1 TWSRRSRNMIWDTSA
16 MRATVPFSSCDYCAV
31 KAPGLNGNSATILPF
46 SPSHSIVER
55 QLNAI

>member
-1 TWSRRSRNMIWDTSA
+1 MEQQEHFEFEPRPTIKGFPELRWG
-16 MRATVPFSSCDYCAV
+16 DYCAV

>member
-1 TWSRRSRNMIWDTSA
+1 MSIVS
-16 MRATVPFSSCDYCAV
+16 FESSDYCAV

>member
-1 TWSRRSRNMIWDTSA
+1 VKAEKDISWQAFCIWSRDKDQ
-16 MRATVPFSSCDYCAV
+16 FDYCAV